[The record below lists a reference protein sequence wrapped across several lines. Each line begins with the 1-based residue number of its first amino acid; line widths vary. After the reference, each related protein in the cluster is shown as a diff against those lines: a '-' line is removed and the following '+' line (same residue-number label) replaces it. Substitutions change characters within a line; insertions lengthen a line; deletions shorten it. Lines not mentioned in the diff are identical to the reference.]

1 VVSDGIVEQFGPPSD
16 AVKSKEQ
23 FELQG
28 VREALASVAGGP
40 DIVVEIFRSL
50 YDYAGTTQLADD
62 ATVVCL
68 KWE

>member
-1 VVSDGIVEQFGPPSD
+1 
-16 AVKSKEQ
+16 VKSKEQ